1 MPYAILVGAVALIA
15 AIDGAGGRVLSLA
28 TLNSTLQ
35 TFATLGPVA
44 LGLGLT
50 MMIREYDISVAGM
63 FGLAGCVAVL
73 TGVDYPALGLALALG
88 VGLLGGAAQGLIVV
102 WLRLG
107 AVAVTLGGLL
117 TFVGLAYV
125 LTKSTSVSY
134 PNMEVALALNER
146 IAGVFSLRSL
156 IAIAIFVLAAAVLGR
171 TRIGRDILASGSN
184 RSGAMIAG
192 VNVNALLVGTFAV
205 SGLLAALSGA
215 LLSYSLAAASP
226 SGLSDVLVPA
236 TAAAILGGVSIYGG
250 TGKALGIAAG
260 MLTLAVL
267 RAGLNALGAPPY
279 MNDIATGAILLAVAL
294 VAVPGLTSYLGTSLR
309 ARRWW
314 GTRHRG
320 AP

>member
-1 MPYAILVGAVALIA
+1 
-15 AIDGAGGRVLSLA
+15 
-28 TLNSTLQ
+28 
-35 TFATLGPVA
+35 
-44 LGLGLT
+44 

-73 TGVDYPALGLALALG
+73 TGVDSPALGLALALG

-102 WLRLG
+102 WLRIG

-156 IAIAIFVLAAAVLGR
+156 VAIAIFALAAGVLFW
-171 TRIGRDILASGSN
+171 TRIGRDILA
-184 RSGAMIAG
+184 A

-215 LLSYSLAAASP
+215 LLSYSHAAASP

-294 VAVPGLTSYLGTSLR
+294 VAVPGFTSYLGTSLR
-309 ARRWW
+309 SRRWW
-314 GTRHRG
+314 GTRRRG
-320 AP
+320 AL

>member
-1 MPYAILVGAVALIA
+1 MPYAILIGALALIA
-15 AIDGAGGRVLSLA
+15 AIDGGGGRVLSLA
-28 TLNSTLQ
+28 TLASTLQ

-44 LGLGLT
+44 LGLGIT

-73 TGVDYPALGLALALG
+73 TGVDHPALGLALALG
-88 VGLLGGAAQGLIVV
+88 VGLLGGAVQGLIVV
-102 WLRLG
+102 WLRIG

-146 IAGVFSLRSL
+146 IGGVFSVRSL
-156 IAIAIFVLAAAVLGR
+156 IAIAIFVLAAGVLGW
-171 TRIGRDILASGSN
+171 TRIGRDILAAGSN
-184 RSGAMIAG
+184 RNGAIIAG
-192 VNVNALLVGTFAV
+192 VNVNALMVGTFAV

-250 TGKALGIAAG
+250 TGKALGVAAG

-294 VAVPGLTSYLGTSLR
+294 VAVPGFTAYFGTSPR
-309 ARRWW
+309 FRRWW
-314 GTRHRG
+314 GTIRRG

>member
-1 MPYAILVGAVALIA
+1 M
-15 AIDGAGGRVLSLA
+15 
-28 TLNSTLQ
+28 
-35 TFATLGPVA
+35 
-44 LGLGLT
+44 
-50 MMIREYDISVAGM
+50 
-63 FGLAGCVAVL
+63 
-73 TGVDYPALGLALALG
+73 
-88 VGLLGGAAQGLIVV
+88 
-102 WLRLG
+102 
-107 AVAVTLGGLL
+107 
-117 TFVGLAYV
+117 
-125 LTKSTSVSY
+125 
-134 PNMEVALALNER
+134 NER

-156 IAIAIFVLAAAVLGR
+156 VAIAIFALAAGVLFW
-171 TRIGRDILASGSN
+171 TRIGRDILAAGSN
-184 RSGAMIAG
+184 RNGAIIAG

-294 VAVPGLTSYLGTSLR
+294 VAVPGFTSYLGTSLR
-309 ARRWW
+309 SRRWW
-314 GTRHRG
+314 GTRRRR
-320 AP
+320 AL